1 MALYLSEDDRRRLV
15 PLAVVQVLTC
25 LIDELEDYP
34 DFKRAALR
42 SIRTQLCRTYRIPD
56 PAARANASDVAQ
68 GVAED
73 DGDGIQE

>member
-15 PLAVVQVLTC
+15 PLAIVAVLTA

-56 PAARANASDVAQ
+56 PAGRANDSDVAQ
-68 GVAED
+68 GVAEE
-73 DGDGIQE
+73 DGDALQE